1 MEMCCPKPFK
11 EGGTSYP
18 GFWSVVSGHP
28 SAVSS
33 FRRCKRAARPQVPAS
48 GMELD
53 RPAFGFNRGVSAR
66 LSQLQGSSGVA

>member
-1 MEMCCPKPFK
+1 MEMCCLQPFK

-33 FRRCKRAARPQVPAS
+33 FRRCR
-48 GMELD
+48 ELPGP
-53 RPAFGFNRGVSAR
+53 RS
-66 LSQLQGSSGVA
+66 LSPGGSQSNS